1 MKKLEQ
7 LKLEDLDRTHGGDRW
22 ISPLGL
28 VLNMPSAIKKAWDT
42 SGQSVRDGDSYL
54 QSVDKTFLSYLDG
67 LAPTRRKEA
76 KVAHEAS
83 AQRPEDDLYLST
95 RRGDTRG

>member
-67 LAPTRRKEA
+67 LAPNTKKGSKSGSRSLGPA
-76 KVAHEAS
+76 
-83 AQRPEDDLYLST
+83 P
-95 RRGDTRG
+95 GG